1 MKSVYDILLTPVLT
15 EKSYSQFNDRKY
27 TFKVDINANKFQ
39 IKDAVEKVFDV
50 KVEKVYTMRYDGK
63 LRNQRRGSVGR
74 TPRYKKA
81 IVKLTADSK
90 SIEFFNA
97 VGLDYVSCS
106 PYRVPVARLAAAQ
119 AAVKQKGQKKAVEN
133 ASHNSACCCKAC

>member
-50 KVEKVYTMRYDGK
+50 KVYTMRYDGK

-90 SIEFFNA
+90 SIEFFNGMA
-97 VGLDYVSCS
+97 
-106 PYRVPVARLAAAQ
+106 
-119 AAVKQKGQKKAVEN
+119 
-133 ASHNSACCCKAC
+133 